1 MSAMFSA
8 AKSASPTH
16 WKQCGLV
23 YLWHYVEK
31 SRNYPGWHLALD
43 SAGHVAIL
51 GSQQH
56 SVYGDPRGL
65 LTSRK
70 TQKDATDPGT
80 TIGFTYD
87 ARGNLLTR
95 QQYLTGQ
102 GETFTHDEMGRL
114 TKWES
119 TGGSANWKVEY
130 GYDSIG
136 NLQSRE
142 ESLNGTS
149 QGVKTFATGYTDA
162 CQNTAGPHAVT
173 TVTLGGTTECYGYDA
188 RGQQTAGAD
197 QRVVAYTE
205 YGLPTQITSNGV
217 QWQFGYD
224 ATHRRATKTGPG
236 GSTIYVGSLYEKR
249 VDQGTE
255 SHVMY
260 VLAGGEVKAQIVV
273 DGTGGGEKIDYLLR
287 DHLGSVTKTGGDE
300 DWQDMRF
307 DPYGSRIAA
316 TPPPTPISDNPSSR
330 VRLGFTGQEEDDDL
344 ALVNM
349 NGRIYDPVLARF
361 LTPDPLVSM
370 RSPSQSWNR
379 YAYAENSPL
388 RFVDPSGFYG
398 EDGNGGSGPM
408 AGYPPGTYTPTYSPS
423 GSYLAS
429 GGFSGSY
436 GTITVGPPV
445 LSGDEAGA
453 GASAAIAYGLALLP
467 RGGDIEA
474 RGWEAAAAG
483 DYASAIADMM
493 ANGTLGGVALDANGN
508 PIALAQDMTF
518 DGRKLRLYEPQ
529 VTSDAYMTRNRP
541 LLGEWDAVSGR
552 AGYQSADCQSLAGRG
567 PIPAGDYLAR
577 QSGLQLRM
585 DAGLMDRALS
595 YVDRGSWPG
604 GQVSWGDSRVWL
616 TPMPDTDT
624 FGRSGFSIHGGW
636 HPGSAGCIDLTGAM
650 PAFTQQFR
658 GLGVDLTLR
667 VQY

>member
-1 MSAMFSA
+1 
-8 AKSASPTH
+8 
-16 WKQCGLV
+16 
-23 YLWHYVEK
+23 
-31 SRNYPGWHLALD
+31 
-43 SAGHVAIL
+43 
-51 GSQQH
+51 
-56 SVYGDPRGL
+56 L

-249 VDQGTE
+249 VSTGGTK

-273 DGTGGGEKIDYLLR
+273 DDTGGGEKIDYLMR
-287 DHLGSVTKTGGDE
+287 DHLGSVTKTGGDG

-316 TPPPTPISDNPSSR
+316 APPPTPVADNPSSR

-349 NGRIYDPVLARF
+349 NGRIYDPALARF

-379 YAYAENSPL
+379 YSYAENSPL
-388 RFVDPSGFYG
+388 RFVDPSGFDG
-398 EDGNGGSGPM
+398 EDMSSGGGWPM
-408 AGYPPGTYTPTYSPS
+408 AGYPPGTYTPMYSPS

-453 GASAAIAYGLALLP
+453 GASSAEAAANITQGMIRLQQQLE
-467 RGGDIEA
+467 GGDIQA
-474 RGWEAAAAG
+474 RGWEAASAA
-483 DYASAIADMM
+483 DYASAIADMRES
-493 ANGTLGGVALDANGN
+493 GELGGVARDADGN
-508 PIALAQDMTF
+508 PIMVA
-518 DGRKLRLYEPQ
+518 
-529 VTSDAYMTRNRP
+529 DASGVVVQLLKNGGTRVIRTV
-541 LLGEWDAVSGR
+541 EQAEAVAARR
-552 AGYQSADCQSLAGRG
+552 AGENVLMETRQAAKAVERAASGGSGELLRDEGHELANGKAGLPHYQTEGMYGHTFWGKLTMFSVAVWEVIKESLHPAALLD
-567 PIPAGDYLAR
+567 PAGAIRGQLGCDVGEQCVR
-577 QSGLQLRM
+577 SPGL
-585 DAGLMDRALS
+585 
-595 YVDRGSWPG
+595 
-604 GQVSWGDSRVWL
+604 
-616 TPMPDTDT
+616 
-624 FGRSGFSIHGGW
+624 
-636 HPGSAGCIDLTGAM
+636 
-650 PAFTQQFR
+650 
-658 GLGVDLTLR
+658 
-667 VQY
+667 

>member
-1 MSAMFSA
+1 LIEVGVNPEAEAVNIAVPA
-8 AKSASPTH
+8 ALLRH
-16 WKQCGLV
+16 I
-23 YLWHYVEK
+23 
-31 SRNYPGWHLALD
+31 LD
-43 SAGHVAIL
+43 ELFGD

-80 TIGFTYD
+80 TIGFAYD

-119 TGGSANWKVEY
+119 TGSANWKVEY

-149 QGVKTFATGYTDA
+149 QGVRTFATGYTTA

-173 TVTLGGTTECYGYDA
+173 TVTAAGTTQCYGYDS

-197 QRVVAYTE
+197 QRTVAYTE

-249 VDQGTE
+249 VSTGGTE

-349 NGRIYDPVLARF
+349 NGRIYDPALARF

-379 YAYAENSPL
+379 YSYAENSPL

-398 EDGNGGSGPM
+398 EDENGGNGPPSNYQPGPWLSCGQFSGC
-408 AGYPPGTYTPTYSPS
+408 SS
-423 GSYLAS
+423 GQF
-429 GGFSGSY
+429 GGFSGNFVTN
-436 GTITVGPPV
+436 GGGANV

-453 GASAAIAYGLALLP
+453 GASAGITQGMIGFQQQME
-467 RGGDIEA
+467 GGDIEA
-474 RGWEAAAAG
+474 RGWEAAAAA
-483 DYASAIADMM
+483 DYDSEIASMM
-493 ANGTLGGVALDANGN
+493 ANGELGGPALDASFAEIGHLVGGST
-508 PIALAQDMTF
+508 PRGAD
-518 DGRKLRLYEPQ
+518 E
-529 VTSDAYMTRNRP
+529 
-541 LLGEWDAVSGR
+541 SGWR
-552 AGYQSADCQSLAGRG
+552 YWL
-567 PIPAGDYLAR
+567 
-577 QSGLQLRM
+577 
-585 DAGLMDRALS
+585 RALFGGPAMMLPGPMIGVQLLPEAAAGALTAQAARGGIGPVLQGQAGVAQAITEIEATGGTILGREIS
-595 YVDRGSWPG
+595 ISSGGVVARPDLYVRTAEGTVMFVEVKYGPTAALTANQVAVYPAIVA
-604 GQVSWGDSRVWL
+604 GQAVPV
-616 TPMPDTDT
+616 
-624 FGRSGFSIHGGW
+624 
-636 HPGSAGCIDLTGAM
+636 GANAAAANLQVGVTL
-650 PAFTQQFR
+650 PATVVKVI
-658 GLGVDLTLR
+658 L
-667 VQY
+667 Y